1 MLSKQIVCKHS
12 LSRAGLKEQLEK
24 ASLGIKNYAIIDAAK
39 NETLFSY
46 IKGRKD
52 SYTSLFVKDSRQ
64 ELKTVA
70 PYLLELEAEDANWI
84 IDDIIDKDLGFVIGS
99 ETCHQDWVNKLSEWI
114 YQKDEKGKVSL
125 FRHYDP
131 VVLRQLIENEGSGS
145 DSIVT
150 EIYPDSVIVMK
161 ASNEKYTK
169 WTIGSKE

>member
-1 MLSKQIVCKHS
+1 MLSKQIPSKQS
-12 LSRAGLKEQLEK
+12 LSKADLKDQLEK
-24 ASLGIKNYAIIDAAK
+24 ASLGTKNYAIIDTAK

-52 SYTSLFVKDSRQ
+52 SYTSLFIKDCRQ

-70 PYLLELEAEDANWI
+70 PYLLDIEAEDASWI
-84 IDDIIDKDLGFVIGS
+84 IDDIIEKDLGFIIGS
-99 ETCHQDWVNKLSEWI
+99 ESCHQDWVGKLSEWI
-114 YQKDEKGKVSL
+114 YQKDENGKVSL

-131 VVLRQLIENEGSGS
+131 VVLRQLIESEGSTI

-150 EIYPDSVIVMK
+150 EIYPDSVIVLK
-161 ASNEKYTK
+161 DSIDKYTK